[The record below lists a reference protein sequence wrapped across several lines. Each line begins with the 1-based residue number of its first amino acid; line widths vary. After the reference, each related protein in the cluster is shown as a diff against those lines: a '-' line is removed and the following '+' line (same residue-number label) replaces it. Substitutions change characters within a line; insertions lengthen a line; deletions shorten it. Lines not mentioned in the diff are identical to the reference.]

1 MPLYEY
7 TARDASGKVL
17 AGAIEADNDSTVTQ
31 KLREMGFF
39 ITNLHRKQQALP
51 LGDYIAQFKGIGL
64 KDLAVFSR
72 QFATMVNAGLSLVR
86 TLSILE
92 EQTTQKQLRA
102 VIAEVRTDIEGGA
115 TLSASL
121 AKHPKAFSN
130 LYVNMVKAGE
140 AGGVLDDVLVRLAA
154 FLEKEVALRA
164 EIKSATTYPI
174 PLAPAASG
182 VPIMQSLEVVSK
194 AIDNVVVAQAIESVR
209 ASIREGES
217 IAIPLAAS
225 GMFPPMVVQMVK
237 VGEETGALETMLT
250 KVADFYDQEIEAV

>member
-39 ITNLHRKQQALP
+39 ITNLHRKQQAVP

-102 VIAEVRTDIEGGA
+102 VRSEERRVGKECG
-115 TLSASL
+115 
-121 AKHPKAFSN
+121 
-130 LYVNMVKAGE
+130 
-140 AGGVLDDVLVRLAA
+140 AGG
-154 FLEKEVALRA
+154 
-164 EIKSATTYPI
+164 
-174 PLAPAASG
+174 G
-182 VPIMQSLEVVSK
+182 GGQ
-194 AIDNVVVAQAIESVR
+194 
-209 ASIREGES
+209 
-217 IAIPLAAS
+217 
-225 GMFPPMVVQMVK
+225 
-237 VGEETGALETMLT
+237 
-250 KVADFYDQEIEAV
+250 

>member
-39 ITNLHRKQQALP
+39 ITNLKRKQQTV
-51 LGDYIAQFKGIGL
+51 GVGEYFAQFKGIGL

-102 VIAEVRTDIEGGA
+102 VIAEIRTDIEGGA
-115 TLSASL
+115 TLSNSL

-130 LYVNMVKAGE
+130 LYVDMVKAGG
-140 AGGVLDDVLVRLAA
+140 AGGGLCDVRVRLAA
-154 FLEKEVALRA
+154 FLEKEMTLRQK
-164 EIKSATTYPI
+164 IKAATTYPI
-174 PLAPAASG
+174 LLATAA
-182 VPIMQSLEVVSK
+182 M
-194 AIDNVVVAQAIESVR
+194 
-209 ASIREGES
+209 
-217 IAIPLAAS
+217 
-225 GMFPPMVVQMVK
+225 
-237 VGEETGALETMLT
+237 GALLFMTVVIIPQFATFFKELGSNSALPLPTQIAMGVSLL
-250 KVADFYDQEIEAV
+250 IRS